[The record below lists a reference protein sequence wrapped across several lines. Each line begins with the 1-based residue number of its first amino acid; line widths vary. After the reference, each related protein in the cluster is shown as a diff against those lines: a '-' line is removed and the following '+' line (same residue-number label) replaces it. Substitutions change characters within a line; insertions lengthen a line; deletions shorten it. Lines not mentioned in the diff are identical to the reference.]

1 MKKNYILGIDVGISS
16 VGWGLLELNE
26 KDEPFK
32 ILDTGV
38 RIFTP
43 GEVPKTGASKA
54 LARRQKRGARRII
67 QRREYRLDRVR
78 LLLSQY
84 GFLPKISDDI
94 IPSER
99 EELLTLE
106 LTEKEQE
113 KLDESARVLK
123 QMRSDSIDKI
133 LKD

>member
-1 MKKNYILGIDVGISS
+1 MKKDYILGIDVGISS
-16 VGWGLLELNE
+16 VGWGMLELNE
-26 KDEPFK
+26 KGEPFK

-106 LTEKEQE
+106 FD
-113 KLDESARVLK
+113 KLLNKYYKNKNTNPYELK
-123 QMRSDSIDKI
+123 SRSFK
-133 LKD
+133 KKTF